1 MHRKASRRRSLIVTR
16 ALRGLGIVTKACDSC
31 VDGPACR
38 GDHDAMP
45 RSIKRLFA
53 FADRVF
59 RMSVK
64 TRLRRQFL
72 KRLYLAA

>member
-1 MHRKASRRRSLIVTR
+1 
-16 ALRGLGIVTKACDSC
+16 
-31 VDGPACR
+31 
-38 GDHDAMP
+38 MP